1 MRTTSFVAGRWGSR
15 TAKEDP
21 RSLEGG
27 SRHSL
32 SRDLSHLV
40 QYRFVLSLVMLV
52 NIILNLTDF
61 ATSFVALQAGLAEG
75 NTLVLGVSAVSGL
88 NVLEALA
95 VMKILFIAAA
105 ATVAF
110 IGVRSTS
117 KSTKNLML
125 GFLLTSTLIF
135 LVVSLSNI
143 HSIVA

>member
-1 MRTTSFVAGRWGSR
+1 MRTTSSVAGSWGSR

-21 RSLEGG
+21 RPLEGG
-27 SRHSL
+27 AGQSL
-32 SRDLSHLV
+32 SRDLSHLA
-40 QYRFVLSLVMLV
+40 QYRIALSLLVVV

-61 ATSFVALQAGLAEG
+61 ATSFVALRAGLAEG
-75 NTLVLGVSAVSGL
+75 NTLVLGVSTALGL
-88 NVLEALA
+88 DILESLA
-95 VMKILFIAAA
+95 VLKILFIAAA
-105 ATVAF
+105 AAVAF
-110 IGVRSTS
+110 IGVRSTN